1 MREGRWTTV
10 TESEY
15 EHERRGLEA
24 IRRRLPDEEPW
35 RAWSNFTFTAVSS
48 HVREIDLLV
57 TAPAGVFLI
66 ELKDWHGSVHGGGN
80 DWVQTTPG
88 GAMRRHGNPLHLANR
103 KAKELSGLVNGGSRG
118 PGSRPRIWVGEAVCF
133 TDDKLRVT
141 LPAADINGV
150 FTVKQL
156 VEMLAEP
163 PSDARHR
170 ITAEVSRQV
179 DAALKRLGIAPIRRQ
194 HEVGGYLLDAKAF
207 DSGPTWADYRGRHS
221 QLHDLA
227 RVRVFLSERGASDDA
242 RRSVERA
249 AAREAMVLSRFR
261 HPGAVQLKTYLP
273 SGHPAGP
280 AILFD
285 YHPETLRLDD
295 YLVEHGQ
302 QLDLQGRLALVRQL
316 AETVRSAHSR
326 RVHHRTLSAHA
337 VHVVPRDRGPRGRE
351 LGEEQRWLRPWLQ
364 ISDWQIASGHSV
376 SNGRPLTLAPT
387 HLSGSHV
394 SEQADPYLA
403 PELRLAKADP
413 VRLDVYGLGVL
424 TYLLITGQA
433 PGASQSE
440 VLAHLEAGGSLRPSA
455 LVDGLH
461 PDIDD
466 LVEASTAYEPGRRLS
481 TVDDFLEMLEYV
493 EEAFADEP
501 PADDERTAGGSGS
514 GAGNG
519 DPSSGAEQH
528 EAEHEAEK
536 DPLEAVAGDVL
547 AGHWEVVR
555 RLGTGSTS
563 RAFLVRDLEGEPR
576 RSGALPVA
584 VLKIALSEAKHTVL
598 DREAEILRRI
608 HRDSSIISLYEP
620 EPLTL
625 AGRRVLVLEYVGDS
639 REPKSQETGAGVAE
653 GAGKGPR
660 RREDTVAR
668 QLRDNGRLGMDQL
681 EAYGKYLFGAV
692 EHLEAEGIWHRD
704 LKPDNIAI
712 RIRPNGTRQLVLIDF
727 SLAGYP
733 AKEIE
738 AGTEGYLDPFVGIVT
753 RGSYDGHAERYALAV
768 TLHEMASNELP
779 RWGDGSVT
787 ARQTDAQ
794 KWPYPQLA
802 ADAFEP
808 AIRDGLVAF
817 FRKALARD
825 VQDRFPDLKP
835 MERAWQRIFLD
846 AQRTTA
852 PSSGHAEKSGRGEAA
867 GPDEATAVE
876 PRIGRED
883 DDALAEQVRDQQ
895 AERADRGT
903 PLSVAGLTL
912 SAQSQLFAMGLNT
925 VGDVLEYSARKFLTA
940 PGMGSR
946 TREEI
951 QRRQKEWNA
960 RLGKAAPAPLS
971 PEARKAAGQELSEL
985 ERAVADTI
993 ASTDRDV
1000 RDPLVL
1006 GRLSLDAL
1014 ASRLVPKPSSGS
1026 ARSNATEREAIR
1038 LLLRLPDDEGVLP
1051 DGLPWVRQRDVAE
1064 ALGLTAGRIPQIVK
1078 KARERWFPDP
1088 ALGLLREQVVK
1099 LLAERGRVV
1108 PAVELADAL
1117 IARRGTQL
1125 AERRERRALALSVL
1139 RALVERECYDNET
1152 PQLFRYFHARIPKGA
1167 DPVLGLLALDVRE
1180 GVDGPDTPTLP
1191 ALQAYALKLGER
1203 ADRLAALES
1212 LPTASTV
1219 LTDLD
1224 AVRRPPGALSW
1235 DERRTAE
1242 IAVAASTLAAL
1253 TPRLEVYPRDLSLV
1267 RALRITQAGV
1277 IAVQPGVEEERQPG
1291 LTVDDLHKRVTTRF
1305 PELGSDPLAPRGLP
1319 AGSALVRDLKQAGF
1333 EVKLATRYDGVLR
1346 LVPDRPAGDA
1356 TAGLTSASWGASA
1369 ARRSAPTRYD
1379 EDTAVAAAVK
1389 AGQRLAHSA
1398 RQDGFRVLT
1407 VPQRRAEEAVRRLA
1421 EAPYGARPLSLTGL
1435 FVAELRGVVGEAA
1448 RPTWETVLKA
1458 DAAETGSR
1466 AHQQLRIRTD
1476 KAWGR
1481 IEPKL
1486 RERLA
1491 ARPGQREDGPLLLT
1505 DTAVLARYDAFDLL
1519 GRLAEEARQ
1528 GGRPLWLLVAQSDP
1542 ARAPRLAGQ
1551 SVPYQA
1557 GFDEWIVVPDA
1568 WVARKHLAPDG

>member
-1 MREGRWTTV
+1 MLEGRWTTV

-35 RAWSNFTFTAVSS
+35 RAWANFQFTANSG
-48 HVREIDLLV
+48 HVREVDLLV
-57 TAPAGVFLI
+57 VAPAGVFLV

-88 GAMRRHGNPLHLANR
+88 GTSRRHGNPLHLSNR
-103 KAKELSGLVNGGSRG
+103 KAKELSGLVNGVSG
-118 PGSRPRIWVGEAVCF
+118 RPADRTKIWVGEAVCF
-133 TDDKLRVT
+133 TDDKLRVN
-141 LPAADINGV
+141 LPAADMNGV

-156 VEMLAEP
+156 VEMLAVP
-163 PSDARHR
+163 PGDARYQT
-170 ITAEVSRQV
+170 TAATSRLV
-179 DAALKRLGIAPIRRQ
+179 DTALKKLRIAPIRRQ
-194 HEVGGYLLDAKAF
+194 YEVGSYLLEAKAF
-207 DSGPTWADYRGRHS
+207 DSGPTWADYLGRHS

-227 RVRVFLSERGASDDA
+227 RVRVFLSERGASDDE

-249 AAREAMVLSRFR
+249 AAREAAVLSRFR
-261 HPGAVQLKTYLP
+261 HPGAVQLKNYLP

-295 YLVEHGQ
+295 YLVQHGDG
-302 QLDLQGRLALVRQL
+302 LDLKARLALVRQL

-337 VHVVPRDRGPRGRE
+337 VHVIPRDRGPRGRE
-351 LGEEQRWLRPWLQ
+351 LSEEQRWLRPWPQ
-364 ISDWQIASGHSV
+364 IADWQIATGESASR
-376 SNGRPLTLAPT
+376 GRPLTLAPT
-387 HLSGSHV
+387 KVSGFHIA
-394 SEQADPYLA
+394 EQADPYLA
-403 PELRLAKADP
+403 PELKIPKADP

-424 TYLLITGQA
+424 TYLLVTGQA

-440 VLAHLEAGGSLRPSA
+440 VMARLEAGESLRPSA

-461 PDIDD
+461 PDVDD

-493 EEAFADEP
+493 EQAFVEEVPGGRDTA
-501 PADDERTAGGSGS
+501 AGAGGDDGSATAGGEERSE
-514 GAGNG
+514 
-519 DPSSGAEQH
+519 P
-528 EAEHEAEK
+528 EK

-547 AGHWEVVR
+547 AGRWEVVR
-555 RLGTGSTS
+555 RLGTGSTA

-584 VLKIALSEAKHTVL
+584 VLKVALSEAKHAVL
-598 DREAEILRRI
+598 DREAEVLGRI

-639 REPKSQETGAGVAE
+639 RELRDQDGGTV
-653 GAGKGPR
+653 KGPR

-738 AGTEGYLDPFVGIVT
+738 AGTEGYLDPFVGIIT

-787 ARQTDAQ
+787 ARQTDA
-794 KWPYPQLA
+794 KEWPYPQLV

-808 AIRDGLVAF
+808 AVRDGLVAF

-825 VQDRFPDLKP
+825 VKDRFPDLKP
-835 MERAWQRIFLD
+835 MERAWQKIFLD
-846 AQRTTA
+846 AQQTTA
-852 PSSGHAEKSGRGEAA
+852 PSTGHGEKSARGAKSGTDVVAGSAA
-867 GPDEATAVE
+867 E

-883 DDALAEQVRDQQ
+883 DDVSAEQVRDQQ
-895 AERADRGT
+895 AERADRKT
-903 PLSVAGLTL
+903 PLSVAGLTVA
-912 SAQSQLFAMGLNT
+912 AQSQLFAMGLNT
-925 VGDVLEYSARKFLTA
+925 VGDVLEYSAKKFLTA

-960 RLGKAAPAPLS
+960 RLGKAAPTPLS
-971 PEARKAAGQELSEL
+971 AEARKAAGQELSDL
-985 ERAVADTI
+985 ERAVAESI
-993 ASTDRDV
+993 AAADGDITD
-1000 RDPLVL
+1000 PQVL
-1006 GRLSLDAL
+1006 CGLSLDAL
-1014 ASRLVPKPSSGS
+1014 AARLVPKPSSGS
-1026 ARSNATEREAIR
+1026 ARSNAKEREAVR
-1038 LLLRLPDDEGVLP
+1038 LLLRLPDEAGTLP
-1051 DGLPWVRQRDVAE
+1051 GGLAWVRQRDVAD
-1064 ALGLTAGRIPQIVK
+1064 AVGLTTGRIPQIVK
-1078 KARERWFPDP
+1078 KARERWYNDP
-1088 ALGLLREQVVK
+1088 ALALLREQVVE
-1099 LLAERGRVV
+1099 LLAERGRVAPV
-1108 PAVELADAL
+1108 IELADAL
-1117 IARRGTQL
+1117 IARRGTQHV
-1125 AERRERRALALSVL
+1125 ERRDRRALALSLL
-1139 RALVERECYDNET
+1139 RAVVERESYDNES
-1152 PQLFRYFHARIPKGA
+1152 PPLFRYFHARIPKGA

-1180 GVDGPDTPTLP
+1180 DVDGPDTPALP
-1191 ALQAYALKLGER
+1191 ALQEYALNLGVR

-1224 AVRRPPGALSW
+1224 AVRRPPGSLGW

-1242 IAVAASTLAAL
+1242 IAVAASTRAAL
-1253 TPRLEVYPRDLSLV
+1253 TPRLEIYPRDLDLV

-1291 LTVDDLHKRVTTRF
+1291 LTVDALHKRVATRF
-1305 PELGSDPLAPRGLP
+1305 PDLGTDPLAPRELP
-1319 AGSALVRDLKQAGF
+1319 TGSALVRDLKQAGF
-1333 EVKLATRYDGVLR
+1333 ELKLATRYDKVLR
-1346 LVPDRPAGDA
+1346 LVPDRPYGDT

-1369 ARRSAPTRYD
+1369 ARRSAPTQYD
-1379 EDTAVAAAVK
+1379 ADAAVAAAVK
-1389 AGQRLAHSA
+1389 AEQRLAHSA
-1398 RQDGFRVLT
+1398 RRDGFRVLT
-1407 VPQRRAEEAVRRLA
+1407 VPQRRAEEAVQRLA
-1421 EAPYGARPLSLTGL
+1421 DEPYGARPVSLTGL
-1435 FVAELRGVVGEAA
+1435 FVDELRGVVSEAA

-1458 DAAETGSR
+1458 DAAEPGSR

-1481 IEPKL
+1481 IEPRL

-1491 ARPGQREDGPLLLT
+1491 EGHGPLLLT
-1505 DTAVLARYDAFDLL
+1505 DTAVLARYDALDLL

-1528 GGRPLWLLVAQSDP
+1528 GGSPLWLLVAQSDP

-1568 WVARKHLAPDG
+1568 WVARKHLEPNA

>member
-1 MREGRWTTV
+1 MLDGRWTTV
-10 TESEY
+10 TESGY

-24 IRRRLPDEEPW
+24 IRKRLPDEEPW
-35 RAWSNFTFTAVSS
+35 RAWSNFSFTASS
-48 HVREIDLLV
+48 GHVREVDLLV
-57 TAPAGVFLI
+57 VAPAGVFLV

-80 DWVQTTPG
+80 DWVQTTPNG
-88 GAMRRHGNPLHLANR
+88 TTRRHGNPLHLSNQ
-103 KAKELSGLVNGGSRG
+103 KAKELAGLVNGVAGR
-118 PGSRPRIWVGEAVCF
+118 PGDRSRIWVGEAVCF
-133 TDDKLRVT
+133 TDDRLQVQ
-141 LPAADINGV
+141 LPAADMNGV
-150 FTVKQL
+150 FTVKKL
-156 VEMLAEP
+156 VEMLAVP
-163 PSDARHR
+163 PGDGRR
-170 ITAEVSRQV
+170 RVTAETSRRV
-179 DAALKRLGIAPIRRQ
+179 DAALKQLRIAPIRRQ
-194 HEVGGYLLDAKAF
+194 HEVGSYLLDAKAF
-207 DSGPTWADYRGRHS
+207 DSGPTWADYLGRHS
-221 QLHDLA
+221 QLQDLA
-227 RVRVFLSERGASDDA
+227 RVRVFLSERGASDEE

-249 AAREAMVLSRFR
+249 AAREAAILSRFK

-295 YLVEHGQ
+295 YLVQHGER
-302 QLDLQGRLALVRQL
+302 LDLQGRLALVRQL

-326 RVHHRTLSAHA
+326 RIHHRTLSAHS
-337 VHVVPRDRGPRGRE
+337 VHVIPRDRGPRGRE
-351 LGEEQRWLRPWLQ
+351 LGEEQRWLRPWPQ
-364 ISDWQIASGHSV
+364 IADWQIATGQSV
-376 SNGRPLTLAPT
+376 SRGRPLTLAPT
-387 HLSGSHV
+387 NVSGVHV
-394 SEQADPYLA
+394 SGQADPYLA
-403 PELRLAKADP
+403 PELRIPKADP

-424 TYLLITGQA
+424 TYLLVTGQA

-440 VLAHLEAGGSLRPSA
+440 VMARLEGGETLRPSA

-461 PDIDD
+461 PDVDD

-493 EEAFADEP
+493 EQAFVEEIADSSDAA
-501 PADDERTAGGSGS
+501 ADAGGDGNSGS
-514 GAGNG
+514 AASDGE
-519 DPSSGAEQH
+519 EQTKP
-528 EAEHEAEK
+528 EK

-547 AGHWEVVR
+547 GRRWEVVR

-584 VLKIALSEAKHTVL
+584 VLKVALSEAKHTVL
-598 DREAEILRRI
+598 DREADVLGRI
-608 HRDSSIISLYEP
+608 HRDSSIIALYER

-625 AGRRVLVLEYVGDS
+625 AGRRVLVLDYVGDS
-639 REPKSQETGAGVAE
+639 RELKDQDASAD
-653 GAGKGPR
+653 KGPR

-738 AGTEGYLDPFVGIVT
+738 AGTEGYLDPFVGIIT

-768 TLHEMASNELP
+768 TLHEMAANELP

-787 ARQTDAQ
+787 PRQTDA
-794 KWPYPQLA
+794 KEWPFPQLA

-808 AIRDGLVAF
+808 AVRDGLVAF

-825 VQDRFPDLKP
+825 VKDRFSDLKP

-852 PSSGHAEKSGRGEAA
+852 PSSGHSEKPSRGAKGGA
-867 GPDEATAVE
+867 DAVAQPATE

-883 DDALAEQVRDQQ
+883 DDVSAEQVRDQQ
-895 AERADRGT
+895 AERADRKT
-903 PLSVAGLTL
+903 PLSVAGLTV
-912 SAQSQLFAMGLNT
+912 SAQSQLFAMGLNN
-925 VGDVLEYSARKFLTA
+925 VGDVLEYSAKKFLTA

-951 QRRQKEWNA
+951 QRRQKEWNV
-960 RLGKAAPAPLS
+960 RLGKAAPSPLS
-971 PEARKAAGQELSEL
+971 AAALKAANQERTAL
-985 ERAVADTI
+985 ERAAADAI
-993 ASTDRDV
+993 AAAGVDV
-1000 RDPLVL
+1000 TAPQVL
-1006 GRLSLDAL
+1006 SGLSLDAL
-1014 ASRLVPKPSSGS
+1014 AARLVPRPSGGN
-1026 ARSNATEREAIR
+1026 ARSNAKEREAVR
-1038 LLLRLPDDEGVLP
+1038 LLLRLPDDEGRLP
-1051 DGLPWVRQRDVAE
+1051 DGLAWVRQRDVAE
-1064 ALGLTAGRIPQIVK
+1064 AVGLTAGRIPQIVK
-1078 KARERWFPDP
+1078 KARERWYEDA
-1088 ALGLLREQVVK
+1088 ALGLLRDELVE
-1099 LLAERGRVV
+1099 LLAERGRVAPV
-1108 PAVELADAL
+1108 IELADAL
-1117 IARRGTQL
+1117 IVRRGTQHV
-1125 AERRERRALALSVL
+1125 ERRDRRALALSLL
-1139 RALVERECYDNET
+1139 RALVERESRALVERESGDDES
-1152 PQLFRYFHARIPKGA
+1152 PQLFRYFHARMPKGA

-1180 GVDGPDTPTLP
+1180 GVDGPDTPSLP
-1191 ALQAYALKLGER
+1191 ALQEYALNLGAR

-1219 LTDLD
+1219 LTELD
-1224 AVRRPPGALSW
+1224 AVRRPLGSLGW

-1242 IAVAASTLAAL
+1242 IAVAASTRAAL
-1253 TPRLEVYPRDLSLV
+1253 TPRLEIYPRDLDLV

-1277 IAVQPGVEEERQPG
+1277 VAVQPGVEEDRLPG
-1291 LTVDDLHKRVTTRF
+1291 LTVDALHKRVATRF
-1305 PELGSDPLAPRGLP
+1305 PDLGTDPLVPRELP
-1319 AGSALVRDLKQAGF
+1319 TGSALVRALKEAGF
-1333 EVKLATRYDGVLR
+1333 ELKLATRYDKVLR
-1346 LVPDRPAGDA
+1346 LVPDRRSGDA

-1369 ARRSAPTRYD
+1369 ARRSAPTQYD
-1379 EDTAVAAAVK
+1379 ADAAVAAAVK
-1389 AGQRLAHSA
+1389 ANQRLTHSA

-1407 VPQRRAEEAVRRLA
+1407 VPQRRAEDAVRWLTG
-1421 EAPYGARPLSLTGL
+1421 EPFGARPVSLTGL
-1435 FVAELRGVVGEAA
+1435 FVDELRSVVGEAA

-1458 DAAETGSR
+1458 DAAEPGSR
-1466 AHQQLRIRTD
+1466 PHQQLRIRTD

-1481 IEPKL
+1481 IEPRL

-1491 ARPGQREDGPLLLT
+1491 GARGPLLLT
-1505 DTAVLARYDAFDLL
+1505 DTAVLARYDALDLL
-1519 GRLAEEARQ
+1519 GQLAEEARQ
-1528 GGRPLWLLVAQSDP
+1528 GGNPLWLLVAQSDP

-1568 WVARKHLAPDG
+1568 WVARKHLALDA

>member
-1 MREGRWTTV
+1 MLEDRWTTV

-35 RAWSNFTFTAVSS
+35 RAWTNFMFTANSG
-48 HVREIDLLV
+48 HVREVDLLV
-57 TAPAGVFLI
+57 VAPAGVFLV

-80 DWVQTTPG
+80 DWVQTTPSG
-88 GAMRRHGNPLHLANR
+88 TNRRHGNPLHLANR
-103 KAKELSGLVNGGSRG
+103 KAKELSGLINGVSG
-118 PGSRPRIWVGEAVCF
+118 RPAHRTKIWVGEAVCF
-133 TDDKLRVT
+133 TDDKLQVN
-141 LPAADINGV
+141 LPAADMNGV

-156 VEMLAEP
+156 VEMLAVP
-163 PSDARHR
+163 PRDARYQ
-170 ITAEVSRQV
+170 ITAEASRFV
-179 DAALKRLGIAPIRRQ
+179 DAALKKLRIAPIRRQ
-194 HEVGGYLLDAKAF
+194 YEVGSYLLEAKAF
-207 DSGPTWADYRGRHS
+207 DSGSSWADYLGRHS

-227 RVRVFLSERGASDDA
+227 RVRVFLSERGASDDE

-249 AAREAMVLSRFR
+249 AAREASVLSRFR
-261 HPGAVQLKTYLP
+261 HPGAVQLKNYLP

-295 YLVEHGQ
+295 YLVQHGES
-302 QLDLQGRLALVRQL
+302 LDLQGRLALVRQL

-337 VHVVPRDRGPRGRE
+337 VHVIPRDRGPRGRE
-351 LGEEQRWLRPWLQ
+351 LGEEQRWLRPWTQ
-364 ISDWQIASGHSV
+364 IADWQIATGQSS
-376 SNGRPLTLAPT
+376 SRGRPLTLAPT
-387 HLSGSHV
+387 NVTGFHV
-394 SEQADPYLA
+394 AEQADPYLA
-403 PELRLAKADP
+403 PELRIPKADP

-424 TYLLITGQA
+424 TYLLVTGQA

-440 VLAHLEAGGSLRPSA
+440 VMARLEAGESLRPSA
-455 LVDGLH
+455 LVDGLN

-493 EEAFADEP
+493 EQAFVEEVPGGGDSAVV
-501 PADDERTAGGSGS
+501 AGGDGGS
-514 GAGNG
+514 AAGVG
-519 DPSSGAEQH
+519 EERSEP
-528 EAEHEAEK
+528 EK

-547 AGHWEVVR
+547 AGRWEVVR
-555 RLGTGSTS
+555 RLGTGSTA

-576 RSGALPVA
+576 RSGGLPVA
-584 VLKIALSEAKHTVL
+584 VLKVALSEAKHAVL
-598 DREAEILRRI
+598 DREAEVLGRI

-620 EPLTL
+620 QPLTL

-639 REPKSQETGAGVAE
+639 RELKDQDGSAS
-653 GAGKGPR
+653 KGPR

-712 RIRPNGTRQLVLIDF
+712 RVRPNGTRQLVLIDF

-738 AGTEGYLDPFVGIVT
+738 AGTEGYLDPFVGVIT

-787 ARQTDAQ
+787 ARQTDA
-794 KWPYPQLA
+794 KEWPYPQLA

-808 AIRDGLVAF
+808 AVRDGLVAF

-825 VQDRFPDLKP
+825 VKDRFPDLKP

-846 AQRTTA
+846 AQQTTA
-852 PSSGHAEKSGRGEAA
+852 PSTGHGEKSGRGAKGGTDAVAESAA
-867 GPDEATAVE
+867 Q

-883 DDALAEQVRDQQ
+883 DDVSAEQVRDQQ
-895 AERADRGT
+895 AERADRNT
-903 PLSVAGLTL
+903 PLSVAGLTVA
-912 SAQSQLFAMGLNT
+912 AQSQLFAMGLNT
-925 VGDVLEYSARKFLTA
+925 VGDVLEYSAKKFLTA

-960 RLGKAAPAPLS
+960 RLGKAAPTPLS
-971 PEARKAAGQELSEL
+971 AEARKAAGQELSDL
-985 ERAVADTI
+985 ERAVAESVAGDV
-993 ASTDRDV
+993 TD
-1000 RDPLVL
+1000 PQVL
-1006 GRLSLDAL
+1006 GGLSLDAL
-1014 ASRLVPKPSSGS
+1014 AARLVPKPSSGS
-1026 ARSNATEREAIR
+1026 ARSNAKEREAIR
-1038 LLLRLPDDEGVLP
+1038 LLLRLPDETGTLP
-1051 DGLPWVRQRDVAE
+1051 GGLAWVRQRDVAD
-1064 ALGLTAGRIPQIVK
+1064 AVGLTAGRIPQIVK
-1078 KARERWFPDP
+1078 KARERWYKDA
-1088 ALGLLREQVVK
+1088 ALGLLREQVVE
-1099 LLAERGRVV
+1099 LLAERGRVAPV
-1108 PAVELADAL
+1108 IELADAL
-1117 IARRGTQL
+1117 IARRGTQHV
-1125 AERRERRALALSVL
+1125 ERRNRRALALSLL
-1139 RALVERECYDNET
+1139 RAVVERESYDNES
-1152 PQLFRYFHARIPKGA
+1152 PPLFRYFHARMPKGA

-1180 GVDGPDTPTLP
+1180 DVDGPDTPALP
-1191 ALQAYALKLGER
+1191 ALQEYALNLGVR

-1219 LTDLD
+1219 LTELD
-1224 AVRRPPGALSW
+1224 AVRRPPGSLGW

-1242 IAVAASTLAAL
+1242 IAVAASTRAAL
-1253 TPRLEVYPRDLSLV
+1253 TPRLEIYPRDLDLV

-1277 IAVQPGVEEERQPG
+1277 VAVQPGVEEERQPG
-1291 LTVDDLHKRVTTRF
+1291 LTVDALHKRVATRF
-1305 PELGSDPLAPRGLP
+1305 PDLGTDPLAPRELP
-1319 AGSALVRDLKQAGF
+1319 TGSALVRALKQAGF
-1333 EVKLATRYDGVLR
+1333 ELKLATRYDKVLR
-1346 LVPDRPAGDA
+1346 LIPDRPSGDA

-1369 ARRSAPTRYD
+1369 ARRSAPTQYD
-1379 EDTAVAAAVK
+1379 ADAAVAAAVK
-1389 AGQRLAHSA
+1389 AEQRLMHSA

-1407 VPQRRAEEAVRRLA
+1407 VPQRRAEDAVRRLA
-1421 EAPYGARPLSLTGL
+1421 GEPYRARPVSVTGL

-1458 DAAETGSR
+1458 DAAEPGSR

-1481 IEPKL
+1481 IEPRL
-1486 RERLA
+1486 REQLA
-1491 ARPGQREDGPLLLT
+1491 EADGPLLLT
-1505 DTAVLARYDAFDLL
+1505 DTAVLARYDALDLL

-1528 GGRPLWLLVAQSDP
+1528 GGSPLWLLVAQSDP
-1542 ARAPRLAGQ
+1542 ARAPRLAGE

-1568 WVARKHLAPDG
+1568 WVARKHLAPDA

>member
-35 RAWSNFTFTAVSS
+35 RAWSNFTFTAASG
-48 HVREIDLLV
+48 HVREVDLLV

-88 GAMRRHGNPLHLANR
+88 GTIRRHGNPLHLANR

-118 PGSRPRIWVGEAVCF
+118 PGARPRIWVGEAVCF
-133 TDDKLRVT
+133 TDDKLQVT
-141 LPAADINGV
+141 LPAADMNSV

-156 VEMLAEP
+156 AEMLAEP
-163 PSDARHR
+163 PADARHR
-170 ITAEVSRQV
+170 ITAEASRQV

-227 RVRVFLSERGASDDA
+227 RVRIFLSERGASDDA

-261 HPGAVQLKTYLP
+261 HPGVVQLKTYLP

-302 QLDLQGRLALVRQL
+302 RLDLEGRLALVRQL

-364 ISDWQIASGHSV
+364 IADWQIASGHSA
-376 SNGRPLTLAPT
+376 SDGRPLTLAPT
-387 HLSGSHV
+387 HLSGAHV
-394 SEQADPYLA
+394 SEQADPYLP
-403 PELRLAKADP
+403 PELRLPKADP
-413 VRLDVYGLGVL
+413 VRLDVYGLGAL

-501 PADDERTAGGSGS
+501 PADDEKAAGGIGSRVGDSGPAS
-514 GAGNG
+514 GEER
-519 DPSSGAEQH
+519 PEQ
-528 EAEHEAEK
+528 EK
-536 DPLEAVAGDVL
+536 DPLEAVTGDVL
-547 AGHWEVVR
+547 ADRWEVVR

-584 VLKIALSEAKHTVL
+584 VLKVALSEAKHTVL
-598 DREAEILRRI
+598 DREAAVLRRI

-625 AGRRVLVLEYVGDS
+625 ASRRVLVLEYVGDS
-639 REPKSQETGAGVAE
+639 REPKDQDAGAGS
-653 GAGKGPR
+653 AGKGPR

-779 RWGDGSVT
+779 RWGDGSIT
-787 ARQTDAQ
+787 ARQTAPE

-808 AIRDGLVAF
+808 AVRDGLVAF

-825 VQDRFPDLKP
+825 VKDRFPDLKP

-852 PSSGHAEKSGRGEAA
+852 PSTGHAEKSGRGAKHA
-867 GPDEATAVE
+867 GNASDATGGPDASAPAQ

-883 DDALAEQVRDQQ
+883 DDASAEQVRDQQ
-895 AERADRGT
+895 ADRADRGT

-925 VGDVLEYSARKFLTA
+925 VGDVLDYSARKFLTA

-985 ERAVADTI
+985 ERAV
-993 ASTDRDV
+993 TDSVGEDV

-1014 ASRLVPKPSSGS
+1014 ASRLVPKPSGGS

-1038 LLLRLPDDEGVLP
+1038 LLLRLPNEEGVLP
-1051 DGLPWVRQRDVAE
+1051 DGLPWVRQRDVAV

-1078 KARERWFPDP
+1078 KARERWFNDP
-1088 ALGLLREQVVK
+1088 AMELLREQVVE

-1125 AERRERRALALSVL
+1125 AERRARRALALSVL
-1139 RALVERECYDNET
+1139 RAVLERESYDNET
-1152 PQLFRYFHARIPKGA
+1152 PQLFRYFHARMPQGA

-1180 GVDGPDTPTLP
+1180 DMDGPDTPTLP
-1191 ALQAYALKLGER
+1191 ALQAYALNLGAR
-1203 ADRLAALES
+1203 ADKLAALES

-1224 AVRRPPGALSW
+1224 AVRRPPGSLAW

-1242 IAVAASTLAAL
+1242 IAVAASSLAAL
-1253 TPRLEVYPRDLSLV
+1253 TPRLEIYPRNLSLV

-1277 IAVQPGVEEERQPG
+1277 IAVQPGVEEDRQPG
-1291 LTVDDLHKRVTTRF
+1291 LTVDALHKRVTTRF
-1305 PELGSDPLAPRGLP
+1305 PELGTDPLAPRELP
-1319 AGSALVRDLKQAGF
+1319 TGSALVRDLKQAGF
-1333 EVKLATRYDGVLR
+1333 ELKLATRYDGVLR
-1346 LVPDRPAGDA
+1346 LVPDRPAGDT

-1389 AGQRLAHSA
+1389 AEQRLVHSA

-1421 EAPYGARPLSLTGL
+1421 GEPYRAQPLSLTGL
-1435 FVAELRGVVGEAA
+1435 FVAALRGVVGEAA

-1466 AHQQLRIRTD
+1466 PHQQLRIRTD

-1486 RERLA
+1486 REQLA
-1491 ARPGQREDGPLLLT
+1491 ARQGDGPLLLT
-1505 DTAVLARYDAFDLL
+1505 DTAVLARYDAFDML

-1528 GGRPLWLLVAQSDP
+1528 GGSPLWLLVAQSDP

-1568 WVARKHLAPDG
+1568 WAARRHLVPDA

>member
-1 MREGRWTTV
+1 MLEDRWTTV

-35 RAWSNFTFTAVSS
+35 RAWTNFMFTANSG
-48 HVREIDLLV
+48 HVREVDLLV
-57 TAPAGVFLI
+57 VAPAGVFLV

-80 DWVQTTPG
+80 DWVQTTPSG
-88 GAMRRHGNPLHLANR
+88 TSRRHGNPLHLANR
-103 KAKELSGLVNGGSRG
+103 KAKELSGLINGVSG
-118 PGSRPRIWVGEAVCF
+118 RPAHRTKIWVGEAVCF
-133 TDDKLRVT
+133 TDDKLQVN
-141 LPAADINGV
+141 LPAADMNGV

-156 VEMLAEP
+156 VDMLAVP
-163 PSDARHR
+163 PGDARYQ
-170 ITAEVSRQV
+170 ITAEASRFV
-179 DAALKRLGIAPIRRQ
+179 DAALKKLRIAPIRRQ
-194 HEVGGYLLDAKAF
+194 HEVGSYLLEAKAF
-207 DSGPTWADYRGRHS
+207 DSGPSWADYLGRHS

-227 RVRVFLSERGASDDA
+227 RVRVFLSERGASDDE

-249 AAREAMVLSRFR
+249 AAREASVLSRFR
-261 HPGAVQLKTYLP
+261 HPGAVQLKNYLP

-295 YLVEHGQ
+295 YLVQHGEG
-302 QLDLQGRLALVRQL
+302 LDLQGRLALVRQL

-337 VHVVPRDRGPRGRE
+337 VHVIPRDRGPRGRE
-351 LGEEQRWLRPWLQ
+351 LGEEQRWLRPWTQ
-364 ISDWQIASGHSV
+364 IADWQIATGQRSSR
-376 SNGRPLTLAPT
+376 GRPLTLAPT
-387 HLSGSHV
+387 NVSGFHV
-394 SEQADPYLA
+394 AEQADPYLA
-403 PELRLAKADP
+403 PELRIPKADP

-424 TYLLITGQA
+424 TYLLVTGQA

-440 VLAHLEAGGSLRPSA
+440 VMARLEAGESLRPSA
-455 LVDGLH
+455 LVDGLN

-493 EEAFADEP
+493 EQAFVEDVPGGGDA
-501 PADDERTAGGSGS
+501 AAGAGGDGGS
-514 GAGNG
+514 ATGAGEERSE
-519 DPSSGAEQH
+519 P
-528 EAEHEAEK
+528 EK

-547 AGHWEVVR
+547 AGRWEVVR

-584 VLKIALSEAKHTVL
+584 VLKVALSEAKHAVL
-598 DREAEILRRI
+598 DREAEVLGRI

-620 EPLTL
+620 QPLTL

-639 REPKSQETGAGVAE
+639 RELKDQDGSAS
-653 GAGKGPR
+653 KGPR

-712 RIRPNGTRQLVLIDF
+712 RVRPNGTRQLVLIDF

-738 AGTEGYLDPFVGIVT
+738 AGTEGYLDPFVGVIT

-787 ARQTDAQ
+787 ARQTDA
-794 KWPYPQLA
+794 KEWPYPQLA

-808 AIRDGLVAF
+808 AVRDGLLAF

-825 VQDRFPDLKP
+825 VKDRFPDLKP

-846 AQRTTA
+846 AQQTTA
-852 PSSGHAEKSGRGEAA
+852 PSTGHGEKSGRGAKGGTDAVAESAA
-867 GPDEATAVE
+867 Q

-883 DDALAEQVRDQQ
+883 DDVSAEQVRDQQ
-895 AERADRGT
+895 AERADRNT
-903 PLSVAGLTL
+903 PLSVAGLTVA
-912 SAQSQLFAMGLNT
+912 AQSQLFAMGLNT
-925 VGDVLEYSARKFLTA
+925 VGDVLEYSAKKFLTA

-960 RLGKAAPAPLS
+960 RLGKAAPTPLS
-971 PEARKAAGQELSEL
+971 AEARKAAGQELSDL
-985 ERAVADTI
+985 ERAVAESVAGDV
-993 ASTDRDV
+993 TD
-1000 RDPLVL
+1000 PQVL
-1006 GRLSLDAL
+1006 GGLSLDAL
-1014 ASRLVPKPSSGS
+1014 AARLVPKPSSGS
-1026 ARSNATEREAIR
+1026 ARSNAKEREAIR
-1038 LLLRLPDDEGVLP
+1038 LLLRLPDETGTLP
-1051 DGLPWVRQRDVAE
+1051 GGLAWVRQRDVAD
-1064 ALGLTAGRIPQIVK
+1064 AVGLTAGRIPQIVK
-1078 KARERWFPDP
+1078 KARERWYKDA
-1088 ALGLLREQVVK
+1088 ALGLLREQVVE
-1099 LLAERGRVV
+1099 LLAERGRVAPV
-1108 PAVELADAL
+1108 IELADAL
-1117 IARRGTQL
+1117 IARRGTQHV
-1125 AERRERRALALSVL
+1125 ERRDRRALALSLL
-1139 RALVERECYDNET
+1139 RAVVERESYDNES
-1152 PQLFRYFHARIPKGA
+1152 PPLFRYFHARMPKGA

-1180 GVDGPDTPTLP
+1180 DVDGPDTPALP
-1191 ALQAYALKLGER
+1191 ALQEYALNLGVR

-1219 LTDLD
+1219 LTELD
-1224 AVRRPPGALSW
+1224 AVRRPPGSLGW

-1242 IAVAASTLAAL
+1242 IAVAASTRAAL
-1253 TPRLEVYPRDLSLV
+1253 TPRLEIYPRDLDLV

-1277 IAVQPGVEEERQPG
+1277 VAVQPGVEEERQPG
-1291 LTVDDLHKRVTTRF
+1291 LTVDALHKRVATRF
-1305 PELGSDPLAPRGLP
+1305 PDLGTDPLAPRELP
-1319 AGSALVRDLKQAGF
+1319 TGSALVRALKQAGF
-1333 EVKLATRYDGVLR
+1333 ELKLATRYDKVLR
-1346 LVPDRPAGDA
+1346 LIPDRPSGDA

-1369 ARRSAPTRYD
+1369 ARRSAPTQYD
-1379 EDTAVAAAVK
+1379 ADAAVAAAVK
-1389 AGQRLAHSA
+1389 AEQRLMHSA

-1407 VPQRRAEEAVRRLA
+1407 VPQRRAEDAVRRLA
-1421 EAPYGARPLSLTGL
+1421 GEPYRARPVSVTAL

-1458 DAAETGSR
+1458 DAAEPGSR

-1481 IEPKL
+1481 IEPQL
-1486 RERLA
+1486 REHLA
-1491 ARPGQREDGPLLLT
+1491 QGLGPLLLT
-1505 DTAVLARYDAFDLL
+1505 DTAVLARYDALDLL

-1528 GGRPLWLLVAQSDP
+1528 GGNPLWLLVAQSDP

-1568 WVARKHLAPDG
+1568 WVARKHLEPNA

>member
-1 MREGRWTTV
+1 MLEGRWTTV

-35 RAWSNFTFTAVSS
+35 RAWSNFTFTANSG

-57 TAPAGVFLI
+57 TAPAGVFLV

-88 GAMRRHGNPLHLANR
+88 GTQRRHGNPLHLANR
-103 KAKELSGLVNGGSRG
+103 KAKELSGLINDISGR
-118 PGSRPRIWVGEAVCF
+118 PGARPKVWVGEAVCF
-133 TDDKLRVT
+133 TDDKLRVN
-141 LPAADINGV
+141 LPAADLNGV

-156 VEMLAEP
+156 VDMLTEP
-163 PSDARHR
+163 PGDARRR
-170 ITAEVSRQV
+170 ITAETSRHV
-179 DAALKRLGIAPIRRQ
+179 DAALKKLGIAPIRRQ
-194 HEVGGYLLDAKAF
+194 YEVGSYLLEAKAF
-207 DSGPTWADYRGRHS
+207 DSGPTWADYLGRHS

-227 RVRVFLSERGASDDA
+227 RVRVFLSERGASDA
-242 RRSVERA
+242 ERRSVERA
-249 AAREAMVLSRFR
+249 AAREALVLSRFR
-261 HPGAVQLKTYLP
+261 HPGAVQLKSYLP

-295 YLVEHGQ
+295 FLVQHGE
-302 QLDLQGRLALVRQL
+302 QLDLRGRLALVRQL

-337 VHVVPRDRGPRGRE
+337 VHVIPRDRGPRGRE
-351 LGEEQRWLRPWLQ
+351 LGEEQRWLSPWPQ
-364 ISDWQIASGHSV
+364 IADWQIATGQSS
-376 SNGRPLTLAPT
+376 SRGRPLTLAPT
-387 HLSGSHV
+387 NVSGVHV
-394 SEQADPYLA
+394 SERADPYLA
-403 PELRLAKADP
+403 PELRIPKADP

-424 TYLLITGQA
+424 TYLLVTGQA

-440 VLAHLEAGGSLRPSA
+440 VQARLESGESLRPSA
-455 LVDGLH
+455 LVDGLN

-493 EEAFADEP
+493 EQAFT
-501 PADDERTAGGSGS
+501 ERDSAGGNAAA
-514 GAGNG
+514 GAGG
-519 DPSSGAEQH
+519 GGPTSETDEDRGEP
-528 EAEHEAEK
+528 EK

-547 AGHWEVVR
+547 AGRWEVVR

-563 RAFLVRDLEGEPR
+563 RAFLVRDLAGEPR
-576 RSGALPVA
+576 RSGTLPVA
-584 VLKIALSEAKHTVL
+584 VLKVALSEAKHGVL
-598 DREAEILRRI
+598 DREAEVLGRI
-608 HRDSSIISLYEP
+608 HRDSSIIALYER

-625 AGRRVLVLEYVGDS
+625 AGRRVLALEYVGDS
-639 REPKSQETGAGVAE
+639 RELKDQDPGD
-653 GAGKGPR
+653 GKGRR

-712 RIRPNGTRQLVLIDF
+712 RIRPNSTRQLVLIDF

-733 AKEIE
+733 AKEID
-738 AGTEGYLDPFVGIVT
+738 AGTEGYLDPFLGIIT
-753 RGSYDGHAERYALAV
+753 RGSYDGHAERYSLAV

-779 RWGDGSVT
+779 RWGDGGTT
-787 ARQTDAQ
+787 ARQTDS
-794 KWPYPQLA
+794 KEWPYPQLA

-808 AIRDGLVAF
+808 AVRDGLVAF

-825 VQDRFPDLKP
+825 VKDRFSDLKP
-835 MERAWQRIFLD
+835 MERAWQSLFLD

-852 PSSGHAEKSGRGEAA
+852 PSSGHGTAESAVAAREA
-867 GPDEATAVE
+867 GPQ
-876 PRIGRED
+876 IGRED
-883 DDALAEQVRDQQ
+883 DDAPAEQVRDQQ
-895 AERADRGT
+895 AARADRTT

-951 QRRQKEWNA
+951 QRRQKEWNL

-971 PEARKAAGQELSEL
+971 AEARKAAGQEITEL
-985 ERAVADTI
+985 EQAVAESVDVGGGDV
-993 ASTDRDV
+993 TD
-1000 RDPLVL
+1000 PQLL
-1006 GRLSLDAL
+1006 SALSLDAL
-1014 ASRLVPKPSSGS
+1014 AARLVPRPSGGS
-1026 ARSNATEREAIR
+1026 ARSNAKEREAVR
-1038 LLLRLPDDEGVLP
+1038 LLLRLPDEAGNLPEGLA
-1051 DGLPWVRQRDVAE
+1051 WVRQRDVAD
-1064 ALGLTAGRIPQIVK
+1064 LVGLTAGRIPQIVK
-1078 KARERWFPDP
+1078 KARERWYEDP
-1088 ALGLLREQVVK
+1088 ALGLLREQVVE
-1099 LLAERGRVV
+1099 LLAERGRVAPV
-1108 PAVELADAL
+1108 IELADAL
-1117 IARRGTQL
+1117 IARRGTQHV
-1125 AERRERRALALSVL
+1125 ERRNRRALALSLL
-1139 RALVERECYDNET
+1139 RAVVERESYDNES
-1152 PQLFRYFHARIPKGA
+1152 PQLFRYFHARMPKGA
-1167 DPVLGLLALDVRE
+1167 EPVLGLLALDVRE

-1191 ALQAYALKLGER
+1191 ALQDYALNLGAR

-1219 LTDLD
+1219 LTELD
-1224 AVRRPPGALSW
+1224 AVRRPPGSLGW

-1242 IAVAASTLAAL
+1242 IAVAASTRAAL
-1253 TPRLEVYPRDLSLV
+1253 TPRLEIYPRDLDLV

-1277 IAVQPGVEEERQPG
+1277 VAVQPGVEEERQPG
-1291 LTVDDLHKRVTTRF
+1291 LSVDALHKRVATRF
-1305 PELGSDPLAPRGLP
+1305 PELGTDPLAPRGLP
-1319 AGSALVRDLKQAGF
+1319 TGSALVRDLKQAGF
-1333 EVKLATRYDGVLR
+1333 ELKLATRYDKVLR
-1346 LVPDRPAGDA
+1346 LIPDRPSGDA

-1369 ARRSAPTRYD
+1369 ARRSAPTQYD
-1379 EDTAVAAAVK
+1379 ADTGVAAAVK
-1389 AGQRLAHSA
+1389 AEQRLAHSA

-1407 VPQRRAEEAVRRLA
+1407 VPQRRAEDAVRRLA
-1421 EAPYGARPLSLTGL
+1421 VEPYGARPVSLTGL
-1435 FVAELRGVVGEAA
+1435 FVEELHGVVGESA

-1458 DAAETGSR
+1458 DAAEPGSR

-1481 IEPKL
+1481 IEPRL
-1486 RERLA
+1486 RETLA
-1491 ARPGQREDGPLLLT
+1491 EEHGPLLLT
-1505 DTAVLARYDAFDLL
+1505 DTAVLARYDALDLL

-1528 GGRPLWLLVAQSDP
+1528 GGNPLWLLVAQSDP

-1568 WVARKHLAPDG
+1568 WVARKHLAPDV

>member
-1 MREGRWTTV
+1 MREDRWTTV

-35 RAWSNFTFTAVSS
+35 RAWSNFTFTATSG

-66 ELKDWHGSVHGGGN
+66 ELKDWHGSVRGGGN

-88 GAMRRHGNPLHLANR
+88 GTMRRHGNPLHLANR
-103 KAKELSGLVNGGSRG
+103 KAKELSGLVNGDARG

-133 TDDKLRVT
+133 TDDRLQLT
-141 LPAADINGV
+141 LPTADMNGV

-170 ITAEVSRQV
+170 ITAETSRRV
-179 DAALKRLGIAPIRRQ
+179 EAALKRLGIASIRRQ

-227 RVRVFLSERGASDDA
+227 RVRIFLSERGASDDA

-249 AAREAMVLSRFR
+249 AAREATVLSRFR

-302 QLDLQGRLALVRQL
+302 RLNLEGRLALVRQL

-326 RVHHRTLSAHA
+326 RIHHRTLSAHA
-337 VHVVPRDRGPRGRE
+337 VHVVPQDRGPRGRE
-351 LGEEQRWLRPWLQ
+351 LGEEQRWLRPWMQ
-364 ISDWQIASGHSV
+364 IADWQIATGQSAS
-376 SNGRPLTLAPT
+376 SGRPLTLAPT
-387 HLSGSHV
+387 HMSGSHV

-403 PELRLAKADP
+403 PELRLPKADP

-433 PGASQSE
+433 PGANQGE

-461 PDIDD
+461 TDIDE
-466 LVEASTAYEPGRRLS
+466 LVEASTAYEPSRRLS

-493 EEAFADEP
+493 EEAFADEAS
-501 PADDERTAGGSGS
+501 ADDDKAVGATSS
-514 GAGNG
+514 GAGNSG
-519 DPSSGAEQH
+519 DGAEPGG
-528 EAEHEAEK
+528 EPDEPER

-547 AGHWEVVR
+547 AGRWEVLR

-563 RAFLVRDLEGEPR
+563 RAFLVRDLAGEPR

-584 VLKIALSEAKHTVL
+584 VLKVALSDAKHSVL
-598 DREAEILRRI
+598 DREAEVLGRI

-639 REPKSQETGAGVAE
+639 REHREDTTGAGGVA
-653 GAGKGPR
+653 KGPR

-692 EHLEAEGIWHRD
+692 DHLEAEGIWHRD

-712 RIRPNGTRQLVLIDF
+712 RIRGNGTRQLVLIDF

-738 AGTEGYLDPFVGIVT
+738 AGTEGYLDPFVGVVT
-753 RGSYDGHAERYALAV
+753 RGTYDGHAERYALAV

-787 ARQTDAQ
+787 ARQTDAE

-808 AIRDGLVAF
+808 AVRDGLVAF

-825 VQDRFPDLKP
+825 VKDRFSDLKP

-852 PSSGHAEKSGRGEAA
+852 PSSGHTEQSGRNAA
-867 GPDEATAVE
+867 VGQDETASGH
-876 PRIGRED
+876 PQRQAQIGRED
-883 DDALAEQVRDQQ
+883 DDASAEQIRDQQ
-895 AERADRGT
+895 AERADRST
-903 PLSVAGLTL
+903 SLSVAGLTQ

-925 VGDVLEYSARKFLTA
+925 VGDVLDYSARKFLTA

-985 ERAVADTI
+985 ERALADTV
-993 ASTDRDV
+993 AVAGEGV
-1000 RDPLVL
+1000 RSPLVL
-1006 GRLSLDAL
+1006 GALSLDAL
-1014 ASRLVPKPSSGS
+1014 ASRLVPKPSGGS
-1026 ARSNATEREAIR
+1026 AKSNATEREAIR
-1038 LLLRLPDDEGVLP
+1038 LLLRLPDERSVLP
-1051 DGLPWVRQRDVAE
+1051 GDLAWVRQLDVAD
-1064 ALGLTAGRIPQIVK
+1064 AVGLTRGRIPQIVK
-1078 KARERWFPDP
+1078 KARERWFNDP
-1088 ALGLLREQVVK
+1088 ALGLLRDELVE

-1108 PAVELADAL
+1108 PAVEIADAL

-1125 AERRERRALALSVL
+1125 PERRERRALALSVL
-1139 RALVERECYDNET
+1139 RALVERESWDNET
-1152 PQLFRYFHARIPKGA
+1152 PQLFRYFHARMPRGA
-1167 DPVLGLLALDVRE
+1167 APVLGLLALDVRE
-1180 GVDGPDTPTLP
+1180 GVDGPDTPTGP
-1191 ALQAYALKLGER
+1191 ALQEYALNLGAK
-1203 ADRLAALES
+1203 ADKLAAQES

-1224 AVRRPPGALSW
+1224 AVRRPPGTLNW

-1242 IAVAASTLAAL
+1242 IAVAASTQAAL
-1253 TPRLEVYPRDLSLV
+1253 TPRLEIYPRDLGLV

-1277 IAVQPGVEEERQPG
+1277 VAVQPGVEEDRQPG
-1291 LTVDDLHKRVTTRF
+1291 LTVSDLHKRVTTRF
-1305 PELGSDPLAPRGLP
+1305 PELGTDPLAPRELP
-1319 AGSALVRDLKQAGF
+1319 TGSALVRDLKQAGF
-1333 EVKLATRYDGVLR
+1333 ELKLATRYDGVLR
-1346 LVPDRPAGDA
+1346 LIPDRPADGS

-1379 EDTAVAAAVK
+1379 EDAAVAAAVK
-1389 AGQRLAHSA
+1389 ADQRLVHSA
-1398 RQDGFRVLT
+1398 RQDGFRILT
-1407 VPQRRAEEAVRRLA
+1407 VPQRRVEEAVQRLS
-1421 EAPYGARPLSLTGL
+1421 EAPYGAQPLSLTGV
-1435 FVAELRGVVGEAA
+1435 FVTELRGVVGETPK
-1448 RPTWETVLKA
+1448 PTWETVLKA
-1458 DAAETGSR
+1458 DASEAGSR
-1466 AHQQLRIRTD
+1466 PHQQLRVRTD

-1481 IEPKL
+1481 VEPKL
-1486 RERLA
+1486 REWLA
-1491 ARPGQREDGPLLLT
+1491 TAGSAGSSSGPLLLT
-1505 DTAVLARYDAFDLL
+1505 DTAALARYDALDLL
-1519 GRLAEEARQ
+1519 SRLAETARE
-1528 GGRPLWLLVAQSDP
+1528 GGRPLWLLVAASDP

-1568 WVARKHLAPDG
+1568 WVGRRHLAPEA